1 MFMDDAVNVHP
12 VEHGLCLRRL
22 DGVHVNLLSSVSQ
35 CEDGWAV
42 AYILLQGRP
51 ETRAQ
56 TLTFLMV
63 SFGQV
68 LCMDDL
74 FHLELAAAH
83 SVTAVATQLDTVVR
97 SVVTVETTDL

>member
-12 VEHGLCLRRL
+12 VEHGLCLCRL
-22 DGVHVNLLSSVSQ
+22 DGMHVNFLSSVSQ

-42 AYILLQGRP
+42 AYILLQGGP

-56 TLTFLMV
+56 TVTFLMV

-74 FHLELAAAH
+74 FHLAAAH
-83 SVTAVATQLDTVVR
+83 SVTVAERQLDTVVR

>member
-42 AYILLQGRP
+42 AYILLQGGP
-51 ETRAQ
+51 ETGAQ
-56 TLTFLMV
+56 TLTF
-63 SFGQV
+63 
-68 LCMDDL
+68 
-74 FHLELAAAH
+74 
-83 SVTAVATQLDTVVR
+83 
-97 SVVTVETTDL
+97 